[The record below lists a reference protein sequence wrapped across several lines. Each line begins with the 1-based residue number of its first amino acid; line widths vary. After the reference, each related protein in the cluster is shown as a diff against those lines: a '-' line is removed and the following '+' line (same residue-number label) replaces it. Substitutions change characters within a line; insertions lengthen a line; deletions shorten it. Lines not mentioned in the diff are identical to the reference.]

1 MYKRQGQAHAATY
14 QGHQVI
20 VKVRRPGVTDEVN
33 RDLEILQDM
42 AKWVSRYWTAAQ
54 DYDLEGIVEEFSTSL
69 RDELDF
75 LQEAK
80 NSQRMAENFTGHPQI
95 HIPEIFWEASTSRV
109 LTMERMFGVL
119 SLIHI

>member
-1 MYKRQGQAHAATY
+1 MDPDPVATGSIGQAHAATY

-54 DYDLEGIVEEFSTSL
+54 DYDLEGIVEEFSTCL
-69 RDELDF
+69 LY
-75 LQEAK
+75 
-80 NSQRMAENFTGHPQI
+80 
-95 HIPEIFWEASTSRV
+95 TSRCV
-109 LTMERMFGVL
+109 
-119 SLIHI
+119 